1 MASFYPYSFFLIQ
14 INMDNQL
21 IENVFQLPV
30 FYNPQKKML
39 SESIIKDLELI
50 SCENIELSSIYH
62 ILFQD
67 SNTFSQKVVKE
78 LSPTYY
84 TTDIVFLKDTQQL
97 LKHYSG
103 IKKNDGNNNNNNNN
117 NKEKI
122 NELKEKIHH
131 FWQEIKTDISFKD
144 KYGYLSWDF
153 CEFLNRSDI
162 FLQIMTFYNISS
174 PLVSFLM
181 PLILAILPFFIIQ
194 LKGMNLSISQ
204 YTHILKKIAENHAIG
219 KLFTSFHQVSNQEK
233 TTIVFSALFYL
244 FTIYQ
249 NVLFCIRFCR
259 NMTKIYYSL
268 TTIKEYVTHSLEQM
282 TKYLSFSQKLESYKT
297 FNEKIFHNQTIL
309 KDFRIKLDSIK
320 SAFSFR
326 NMNEFG
332 NVLKIFYEIHLP
344 TGVIHDAFQYSF
356 FFNGYVDCIEGITDH
371 LDKGTLNFCQ
381 FNGEKSFLKQVGY
394 PALINQENKNNN
406 DKIIKN
412 NVSFDKNII
421 ITGPNASGKTTL
433 LKSVLLNII
442 LSQQWGCG
450 SYHEDTTIFP
460 VNHFHCYLNIPDTS
474 GRDSLFQAE
483 ARRCKDILDHIS
495 HHGKEE
501 THLCVFDELYS
512 GTNPEEA
519 VIAGT
524 ALMKYL
530 VNQPNVQCFLTT
542 HYTNLCKK
550 LNKNKRIQNMHMD
563 IQVNLLTEEFK
574 YTYYLKKGISLV
586 KGGMNVL
593 RNLNYP
599 KELLV
604 D

>member
-1 MASFYPYSFFLIQ
+1 
-14 INMDNQL
+14 MDKIFNNNNDN
-21 IENVFQLPV
+21 IFQLPI
-30 FYNPQKKML
+30 FYNPQKKIL
-39 SESIIKDLELI
+39 SKSIIKDLELI
-50 SCENIELSSIYH
+50 SCENPELSSIHH

-67 SNTFSQKVVKE
+67 SNIFSQKVVKE

-84 TTDIVFLKDTQQL
+84 TTDIFFLKDTQHL
-97 LKHYSG
+97 LKHYSD
-103 IKKNDGNNNNNNNN
+103 IKQNNDNKNND
-117 NKEKI
+117 KI
-122 NELKEKIHH
+122 DELKEKIHH

-144 KYGYLSWDF
+144 KYGYLTWDF
-153 CEFLNRSDI
+153 CEFLNHSDI

-181 PLILAILPFFIIQ
+181 PVILAILPFFIIQ
-194 LKGMNLSISQ
+194 FKGMHLSISQ
-204 YTHILKKIAENHAIG
+204 YTHILTEIAKNHAIG

-259 NMTKIYYSL
+259 NMTKIYHSL
-268 TTIKEYVTHSLEQM
+268 TELKEYVTHSLEQM
-282 TKYLSFSQKLESYKT
+282 TKYLSFSQQLESYQT
-297 FNEKIFHNQTIL
+297 FNEKIFYYQTIL
-309 KDFRIKLDSIK
+309 KDFHKKLDSIK
-320 SAFSFR
+320 PNFSFK

-332 NVLKIFYEIHLP
+332 NVLKIFYDIYLP
-344 TGVIHDAFQYSF
+344 TGLIHDAFNYSF
-356 FFNGYVDCIEGITDH
+356 FFNGYIDCIGGLANH
-371 LDKGTLNFCQ
+371 LNKGTLNFCQ
-381 FNGEKSFLKQVGY
+381 FSNKETHFKQITY
-394 PALINQENKNNN
+394 PAIDNT
-406 DKIIKN
+406 IITKN

-433 LKSVLLNII
+433 LKSVLLNMI

-450 SYHEDTTIFP
+450 SYHEETIISP
-460 VNHFHCYLNIPDTS
+460 INYFHCYLNIPDTS
-474 GRDSLFQAE
+474 GRDSLFEAE
-483 ARRCKDILDHIS
+483 ARRCKEILDHIAEN
-495 HHGKEE
+495 GKEE

-512 GTNPEEA
+512 GTNPDEA

-530 VNQPNVQCFLTT
+530 VKQPNVQCFLTT
-542 HYTNLCKK
+542 HYTDMCKK

-563 IQVNLLTEEFK
+563 IKIDLLTEDFK
-574 YTYYLKKGISLV
+574 YTYRLKKGVSFV

-599 KELLV
+599 KELLKK
-604 D
+604 